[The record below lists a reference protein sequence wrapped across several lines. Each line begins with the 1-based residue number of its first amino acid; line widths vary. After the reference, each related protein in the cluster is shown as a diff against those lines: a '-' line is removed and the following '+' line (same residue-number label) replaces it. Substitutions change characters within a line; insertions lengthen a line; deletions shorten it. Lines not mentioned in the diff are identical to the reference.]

1 MSFPFTGD
9 SFLYILILWGKNMTI
24 SFRVSET
31 DGILLKK
38 YAESYHESV
47 SSFLRRLA
55 MQQIEHDY
63 LELCERMEKYTH
75 DISMH
80 E

>member
-1 MSFPFTGD
+1 
-9 SFLYILILWGKNMTI
+9 MTI

-38 YAESYHESV
+38 YAENCNESV
-47 SSFLRRLA
+47 SAFLRRLA
-55 MQQIEHDY
+55 MQQIEQDY
-63 LELCERMEKYTH
+63 LELCERMEKYMH
-75 DISMH
+75 DIPTQ